1 MLHID
6 AGQIGTYEFPG
17 ADTPV
22 AVNGQIVMVPV
33 VVTVAAAQPT
43 AQPAPA
49 ATQPPAAAEDSLTAG
64 DQTISNNTVI
74 VGMVVASKDGWVVIH
89 ESNADGTV
97 KVPDII
103 GRVAVKAGMSHN
115 LAIVLDKKVETGAK
129 LWPMLHI
136 DAGQIGTYEFPGAD
150 TPVAVNGQIVM
161 QPIIVTNEEAVVIS
175 APAPAPG
182 MPSTGEN
189 DITVFIIVALVGI
202 SLLTVGLGARRRN
215 FTR

>member
-1 MLHID
+1 MFKHFRL
-6 AGQIGTYEFPG
+6 AGTL
-17 ADTPV
+17 
-22 AVNGQIVMVPV
+22 
-33 VVTVAAAQPT
+33 VAALLGIVSLGTAFAQ
-43 AQPAPA
+43 A
-49 ATQPPAAAEDSLTAG
+49 ADA
-64 DQTISNNTVI
+64 
-74 VGMVVASKDGWVVIH
+74 VVARDQALAADGSVMIESVTASQDGWVVIH

-103 GRVAVKAGMSHN
+103 GKVAVKAGTTQNVS
-115 LAIVLDKKVETGAK
+115 IKLDKQVSDMAK

-150 TPVAVNGQIVM
+150 TPVVVNGQIVM

-189 DITVFIIVALVGI
+189 DMTVFIIVALVGI
-202 SLLTVGLGARRRN
+202 SLLTVGLGARRRMAG
-215 FTR
+215 R